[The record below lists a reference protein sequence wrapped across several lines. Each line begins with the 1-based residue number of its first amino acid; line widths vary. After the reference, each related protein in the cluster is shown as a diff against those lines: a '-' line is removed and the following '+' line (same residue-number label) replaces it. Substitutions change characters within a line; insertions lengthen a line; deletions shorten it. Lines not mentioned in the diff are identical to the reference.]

1 MNADLYKSL
10 IKDEIIS
17 LSLLLLKEIKLFQF
31 QVFQFLSHN
40 SYAHLFTSVII
51 YILNHLHYRLYL
63 EQRKKRTKY
72 KYRWEHTL

>member
-31 QVFQFLSHN
+31 QVMHSYQISVFIAQFICTFIHFSHN
-40 SYAHLFTSVII
+40 LHSQSFT
-51 YILNHLHYRLYL
+51 L
-63 EQRKKRTKY
+63 
-72 KYRWEHTL
+72 